1 MNLEIHAR
9 SFAMLQHGNKHQLR
23 KYTHRPYIVHPM
35 SVVNLVKQVAHVESP
50 PCGFVTVIP
59 DSPKSA

>member
-1 MNLEIHAR
+1 MTVNQ
-9 SFAMLQHGNKHQLR
+9 S
-23 KYTHRPYIVHPM
+23 T
-35 SVVNLVKQVAHVESP
+35 SVVPFLFESASVRVVMMDGVPLFSAVESP